1 MAYPPQFHMALS
13 SPPASSPP
21 NLPLPTMPEIIDSS
35 RSQGLCLRLHTLGP
49 FFRVTAEGLTGT
61 ELGKAEGF
69 IHPWFGGK
77 VLHLDSIRMKRE
89 TLAMKRSIFGLGLF
103 VGAVAIRHGFD
114 CGCRRAELLAI
125 NDTPAFHSR
134 LVRFYTRMGFR
145 AVHEV
150 DGSSMVDLAHMLVW
164 GGRGTRMDADI
175 ENLLRKWKTIL
186 CCNISLLVDANG
198 WMEPLKG
205 CAKERKKNCQTEKA

>member
-134 LVRFYTRMGFR
+134 VRRDRNFFRSEFRRTPSVLIGKYFQLVRFYTRMGFR

-175 ENLLRKWKTIL
+175 ENLLRKWSKR
-186 CCNISLLVDANG
+186 
-198 WMEPLKG
+198 LKS
-205 CAKERKKNCQTEKA
+205 

>member
-1 MAYPPQFHMALS
+1 MALPPQLHLS
-13 SPPASSPP
+13 LSIPPTPSPP
-21 NLPLPTMPEIIDSS
+21 NVPFPTMLEISESS
-35 RSQGLCLRLHTLGP
+35 RSQGLCLRLQTLGP
-49 FFRVTAEGLTGT
+49 FFRVTAVGLAGT
-61 ELGKAEGF
+61 ELGRAEGF

-89 TLAMKRSIFGLGLF
+89 TLAMKRSIFGFGLF

-114 CGCRRAELLAI
+114 CGAELLAI
-125 NDTPAFHSR
+125 NDTPEFHSR

-175 ENLLRKWKTIL
+175 EDLLRKWNENQNIQNSRIL
-186 CCNISLLVDANG
+186 LSAA
-198 WMEPLKG
+198 P
-205 CAKERKKNCQTEKA
+205 